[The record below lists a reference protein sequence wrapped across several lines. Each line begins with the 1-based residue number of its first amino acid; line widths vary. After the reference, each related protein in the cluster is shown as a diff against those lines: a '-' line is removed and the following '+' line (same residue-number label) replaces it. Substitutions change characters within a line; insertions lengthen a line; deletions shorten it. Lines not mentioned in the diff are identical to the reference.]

1 MSVEIRK
8 GSEAEGLIGAMTR
21 HPARGNREVVVTSFA
36 ADNNLVR
43 VGYAG
48 GKSRIAVNV

>member
-21 HPARGNREVVVTSFA
+21 HPARGDRDVIVTTFA

-43 VGYAG
+43 IGYAG